1 MSADLLVAGIGNIFL
16 SDDGFGVEVAE
27 RLADHALPPGVVVT
41 DFGIRGVHLAY
52 ELLDGYRGLVLI
64 DAVPM
69 GEEPGTLVVMEPDDE
84 RSRPEG
90 DEAAAAFDAHS
101 MSPGVVLSTLRG
113 LGGSVGRTLVVG
125 CQPGCLDEGI
135 GLSPAVAAAVPVA
148 VELCLQVV
156 ADLIQPAGK
165 GMTGCCLE
173 S

>member
-1 MSADLLVAGIGNIFL
+1 MSRDLLLAGIGNIFL

-27 RLADHALPPGVVVT
+27 RLAGRVLPPGVVVT

-52 ELLDGYRGLVLI
+52 ELLDGYEGLVLI

-69 GEEPGTLVVMEPDDE
+69 GEEPGTLMVIEPDHDGA
-84 RSRPEG
+84 PAEG
-90 DEAAAAFDAHS
+90 EETAAFDAHS
-101 MSPGVVLSTLRG
+101 MSPSVVLSTLRR

-135 GLSPAVAAAVPVA
+135 GLSPAVAAAVPGA
-148 VELCLQVV
+148 VELCLRVV
-156 ADLIQPAGK
+156 AEVMQPAGK
-165 GMTGCCLE
+165 GMSGCCLE